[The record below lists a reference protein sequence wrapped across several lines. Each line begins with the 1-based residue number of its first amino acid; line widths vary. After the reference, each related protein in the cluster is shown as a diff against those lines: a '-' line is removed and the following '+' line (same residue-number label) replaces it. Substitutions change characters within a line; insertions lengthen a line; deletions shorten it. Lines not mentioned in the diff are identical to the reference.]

1 MPAAGAY
8 QRFFKRGSRKA
19 LTLSRISLGFCL
31 EIERDVIKSFR
42 AGAGSMSPV
51 PIRLPRTEAAL
62 VGKRLDAKLIESAC
76 GAISAEL
83 TPRKSA
89 AWRKKMASNLLRTFL
104 TEVSEAEERKV
115 RVPEDIPSEERN
127 GPRRLNG

>member
-1 MPAAGAY
+1 M
-8 QRFFKRGSRKA
+8 
-19 LTLSRISLGFCL
+19 
-31 EIERDVIKSFR
+31 IKSFH

-104 TEVSEAEERKV
+104 TDVSEAGGREGTGAGGYSLGGEERPSALEWLNDKKAAPV
-115 RVPEDIPSEERN
+115 RAAFVFQFIKRITP
-127 GPRRLNG
+127 